1 MSNPAELHVMILEDD
16 PFQRS
21 VLAAALKKLGVGHVT
36 EVADGHAGLAALRS
50 YHAGFDIVISDLDM
64 EGMDGLEFI
73 RHAAKCGVGG
83 LILCSGLDASVVS
96 SAEWLVRAYKAP
108 LLGVL
113 TKPVNAQALARLIN
127 SRAASRLNSSE
138 MGGGLQESEPAD
150 RDVLDEIAMGLETR
164 QFVPFYQPKVSL
176 KTGEMVGAEILAR
189 WEHPERGLLMP
200 IHFIDLM
207 ESNGLI
213 EGLTAQVLDQ
223 ACNDSER
230 WLKAGLKVPLALN
243 VSASTLEQ
251 SNSANQLLARIAATV
266 LPTALFT
273 IELTETAFAHDM
285 KGLLENVLR
294 LRMNG
299 CGVSVDDFG
308 TGYSSLQQLSRV
320 PVTELKVDRSFVRRI
335 PENDKALSIV
345 GSMIDLARKLELKT
359 VAEGIETPAQLECLK
374 GLGCDIGQGY
384 LFGRPMARDA
394 FSEWC
399 AAHQV

>member
-1 MSNPAELHVMILEDD
+1 
-16 PFQRS
+16 
-21 VLAAALKKLGVGHVT
+21 
-36 EVADGHAGLAALRS
+36 
-50 YHAGFDIVISDLDM
+50 
-64 EGMDGLEFI
+64 
-73 RHAAKCGVGG
+73 
-83 LILCSGLDASVVS
+83 
-96 SAEWLVRAYKAP
+96 
-108 LLGVL
+108 
-113 TKPVNAQALARLIN
+113 
-127 SRAASRLNSSE
+127 
-138 MGGGLQESEPAD
+138 
-150 RDVLDEIAMGLETR
+150 
-164 QFVPFYQPKVSL
+164 VPFYQPKVSL

>member
-1 MSNPAELHVMILEDD
+1 M
-16 PFQRS
+16 
-21 VLAAALKKLGVGHVT
+21 
-36 EVADGHAGLAALRS
+36 
-50 YHAGFDIVISDLDM
+50 
-64 EGMDGLEFI
+64 
-73 RHAAKCGVGG
+73 
-83 LILCSGLDASVVS
+83 
-96 SAEWLVRAYKAP
+96 
-108 LLGVL
+108 
-113 TKPVNAQALARLIN
+113 
-127 SRAASRLNSSE
+127 
-138 MGGGLQESEPAD
+138 
-150 RDVLDEIAMGLETR
+150 
-164 QFVPFYQPKVSL
+164 
-176 KTGEMVGAEILAR
+176 
-189 WEHPERGLLMP
+189 
-200 IHFIDLM
+200 
-207 ESNGLI
+207 
-213 EGLTAQVLDQ
+213 
-223 ACNDSER
+223 
-230 WLKAGLKVPLALN
+230 
-243 VSASTLEQ
+243 
-251 SNSANQLLARIAATV
+251 